1 MEECTAEADEPET
14 EAESL
19 QTDPTSDS
27 EESSGPHA
35 SAPIAS
41 EIESKTVS
49 NDQNQVALQP
59 TEQTGKLQ
67 KVLAEMRVATL
78 PVPEQ
83 VQQKLV
89 EVVKS
94 NLDAF
99 AASPTDLGRT
109 SVVRHTIQT
118 GEAQPFRHKL
128 RAIPFARRQYLEQEV
143 EKLLA
148 IGAIS
153 EADPGACPYASRT
166 VIAPK
171 KDGTFRMCV
180 DYRDVNAQTQ
190 KDAFPLPRIDQIWQT
205 LSNARYFASL
215 DLLMGYHQVEVEPK
229 DRFKTAF
236 LTHRGL
242 YIYNVM
248 PFGLCNAP
256 ATFQRLMERIFG
268 TLIGRGILVYLDDV
282 LIYAETPEQLLEI
295 LDKVLKLLARA
306 GLKCKG
312 SKCSLFTEKVHY
324 LGHVV
329 SKNGI
334 KPEPT
339 KLDKIRLW
347 PKPEK
352 GTGLASFLGLCN
364 YYRDLIPSFAHISDP
379 LYKVS
384 RSEYIE
390 WTSALEASFD
400 NLKEQ
405 LCQPR
410 IVRMPDP
417 QRDFILETD
426 GSRIAV
432 GAVLKQKFED
442 TGLEHPV
449 GFFSRALSGSE
460 RNYVAYELEMYAVVR
475 AVEHFRMFL
484 LGKEFLLRTD
494 HTALRNLLRRDLP
507 PTTRVE
513 RWILRLS
520 EYTFRIEYQRG
531 QDNVIADVLS
541 RLPFASAH
549 EVDQKRI
556 SDSTSAAVPE
566 VQHGTSAGKTTAHLD
581 NSVCNNRKQTESR
594 SQSQGNSEKTTSN
607 GLGATAGIGVPQPIA
622 SATLPQLIASANVHL
637 SCPLPELDEG
647 EQSEV
652 DDSDCSE
659 QLESES
665 GSECEDDYFKWN
677 EEEHV
682 SGAESC
688 NYFSTSAPLVD
699 LPISREGLTADDFT
713 IPTREQFATEQK
725 GDIELKQL
733 REWIEIKQCP
743 SADELAGLSA
753 RMKTFVQLFN
763 EISVIEEVL
772 VIKRHDDPER
782 ALTVVP
788 SSQVDLIIRFYHEGP
803 GGAHQAP
810 KATSAK
816 IIRCFWWP
824 DLKRDVRLYVACC
837 PVCERFLQINR
848 TPRAGLRSM
857 AVGGRGDCLAMDIV
871 GGKDSFPLTPRGN
884 LYILTMIDCFS
895 RYGIAVPLPD
905 QSAEVVIS
913 AVLGHYI
920 TLYGT
925 PRRILT
931 DQGRNFESEQFLNFC
946 HLFRIHKIR
955 TTAYHP
961 QSNGICERFNQTLK
975 HSLAKSLSKPQQP
988 SWDLY
993 LNFAVFSY
1001 NLSVHSSTGFTPFFL
1016 TFGCEARL
1024 PPDIVFGSP
1033 TSNSADGS
1041 SYLSTSGPLSLLFKS
1056 FSLLSGAFESVRQH
1070 LKSFHQREKDHY
1082 DLGAIER
1089 IFQPGDRVRVRLK
1102 SRQKGHAKFLSTWS
1116 EPHEVLSVRGVVVT
1130 LRELATGREYVTHHD
1145 RLSNPLF
1152 SRGRDLPE
1160 AKKPGLPQ
1168 VPAHEANANP
1178 QENLQ
1183 EPEPDSM
1190 PVGNPEEALIRTRV
1204 GRVVKS
1210 RRDPE
1215 FDYSMCLPESSN
1227 TSEFNHSSISTSS
1240 LARSHMSS
1248 SQSNLS
1254 QSLSA
1259 ASSLLP
1265 PHANTESLSLK
1276 QASRIRQEQNQR
1288 VERMGQKVC
1297 WIEDIDGTEK
1307 QAFMY
1312 KANGTVFVFDLDIGD
1327 WISLVD
1333 GKSLTDVC
1341 NHDPYPRTFGS
1352 LPLTDE
1358 QVDLP
1363 ASFKEFP
1370 GYDGGHLFLP
1380 RYGFKK
1386 AWLDFVATRAQAQEQ
1401 VSELY
1406 LGLIGAIQ
1414 GGSSPATSL
1423 KATSGAAWTAAQ
1435 RAQTEI
1441 LAAPLSVVQ
1450 PASVSCVMSA
1460 PTSVATQ
1467 PERRSSAQ
1475 PSVLS
1480 LQGPVLASGAAST
1493 TQTPPVQSAVQG
1505 GVSLL
1510 RPFSIVSSTSAIST
1524 SAMLAVTTSFPT
1536 PATFAQG
1543 TAGERAVPSRLT
1555 SVSTGQHT
1563 GASTTSL
1570 LFQSMDTTSRPS
1582 I

>member
-1 MEECTAEADEPET
+1 MQLFFVLGTVQTLPVWILADSGSVRNLIDEAVYLKLPFQSPLRDPGDVRVVGGNGEALELRGFAVLPVAVGMTLLWHEFGVVPNLPLEVLIGADVLAAHQCSLLYLKSNRKRLLFGKLSCSTCVQCSQDPKVGTSAQLRFVDRGARRRRNRLRIGSNFVATLPDMEECTAEADEPET

-49 NDQNQVALQP
+49 NDQNQVVLQP

-229 DRFKTAF
+229 DRYKTAF

-256 ATFQRLMERIFG
+256 ATFQRLMEKIFG

-556 SDSTSAAVPE
+556 SDSTPAAVPE
-566 VQHGTSAGKTTAHLD
+566 VQHETSAGKTAAQLD
-581 NSVCNNRKQTESR
+581 NSDVQQSKADRVEIAVTGQFGKNNFERAR
-594 SQSQGNSEKTTSN
+594 SNSGNRCTS
-607 GLGATAGIGVPQPIA
+607 A
-622 SATLPQLIASANVHL
+622 
-637 SCPLPELDEG
+637 
-647 EQSEV
+647 
-652 DDSDCSE
+652 DCIS
-659 QLESES
+659 
-665 GSECEDDYFKWN
+665 
-677 EEEHV
+677 H
-682 SGAESC
+682 
-688 NYFSTSAPLVD
+688 STSADCV
-699 LPISREGLTADDFT
+699 S
-713 IPTREQFATEQK
+713 
-725 GDIELKQL
+725 
-733 REWIEIKQCP
+733 QCAP
-743 SADELAGLSA
+743 ELSA
-753 RMKTFVQLFN
+753 T
-763 EISVIEEVL
+763 
-772 VIKRHDDPER
+772 
-782 ALTVVP
+782 
-788 SSQVDLIIRFYHEGP
+788 
-803 GGAHQAP
+803 
-810 KATSAK
+810 
-816 IIRCFWWP
+816 
-824 DLKRDVRLYVACC
+824 
-837 PVCERFLQINR
+837 
-848 TPRAGLRSM
+848 
-857 AVGGRGDCLAMDIV
+857 
-871 GGKDSFPLTPRGN
+871 
-884 LYILTMIDCFS
+884 
-895 RYGIAVPLPD
+895 
-905 QSAEVVIS
+905 
-913 AVLGHYI
+913 
-920 TLYGT
+920 
-925 PRRILT
+925 
-931 DQGRNFESEQFLNFC
+931 
-946 HLFRIHKIR
+946 
-955 TTAYHP
+955 
-961 QSNGICERFNQTLK
+961 
-975 HSLAKSLSKPQQP
+975 
-988 SWDLY
+988 
-993 LNFAVFSY
+993 
-1001 NLSVHSSTGFTPFFL
+1001 
-1016 TFGCEARL
+1016 
-1024 PPDIVFGSP
+1024 
-1033 TSNSADGS
+1033 
-1041 SYLSTSGPLSLLFKS
+1041 
-1056 FSLLSGAFESVRQH
+1056 
-1070 LKSFHQREKDHY
+1070 
-1082 DLGAIER
+1082 
-1089 IFQPGDRVRVRLK
+1089 
-1102 SRQKGHAKFLSTWS
+1102 
-1116 EPHEVLSVRGVVVT
+1116 
-1130 LRELATGREYVTHHD
+1130 
-1145 RLSNPLF
+1145 
-1152 SRGRDLPE
+1152 
-1160 AKKPGLPQ
+1160 
-1168 VPAHEANANP
+1168 
-1178 QENLQ
+1178 
-1183 EPEPDSM
+1183 
-1190 PVGNPEEALIRTRV
+1190 
-1204 GRVVKS
+1204 
-1210 RRDPE
+1210 
-1215 FDYSMCLPESSN
+1215 
-1227 TSEFNHSSISTSS
+1227 
-1240 LARSHMSS
+1240 
-1248 SQSNLS
+1248 
-1254 QSLSA
+1254 
-1259 ASSLLP
+1259 
-1265 PHANTESLSLK
+1265 
-1276 QASRIRQEQNQR
+1276 
-1288 VERMGQKVC
+1288 
-1297 WIEDIDGTEK
+1297 
-1307 QAFMY
+1307 
-1312 KANGTVFVFDLDIGD
+1312 
-1327 WISLVD
+1327 
-1333 GKSLTDVC
+1333 
-1341 NHDPYPRTFGS
+1341 
-1352 LPLTDE
+1352 
-1358 QVDLP
+1358 
-1363 ASFKEFP
+1363 
-1370 GYDGGHLFLP
+1370 
-1380 RYGFKK
+1380 
-1386 AWLDFVATRAQAQEQ
+1386 
-1401 VSELY
+1401 
-1406 LGLIGAIQ
+1406 
-1414 GGSSPATSL
+1414 
-1423 KATSGAAWTAAQ
+1423 
-1435 RAQTEI
+1435 
-1441 LAAPLSVVQ
+1441 
-1450 PASVSCVMSA
+1450 
-1460 PTSVATQ
+1460 
-1467 PERRSSAQ
+1467 
-1475 PSVLS
+1475 
-1480 LQGPVLASGAAST
+1480 
-1493 TQTPPVQSAVQG
+1493 
-1505 GVSLL
+1505 
-1510 RPFSIVSSTSAIST
+1510 
-1524 SAMLAVTTSFPT
+1524 
-1536 PATFAQG
+1536 
-1543 TAGERAVPSRLT
+1543 
-1555 SVSTGQHT
+1555 
-1563 GASTTSL
+1563 
-1570 LFQSMDTTSRPS
+1570 
-1582 I
+1582 